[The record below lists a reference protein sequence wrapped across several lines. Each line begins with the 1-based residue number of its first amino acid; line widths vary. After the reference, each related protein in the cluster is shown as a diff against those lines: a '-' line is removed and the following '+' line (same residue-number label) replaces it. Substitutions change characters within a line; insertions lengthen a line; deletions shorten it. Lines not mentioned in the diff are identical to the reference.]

1 MPRSTFTSKKN
12 AEIDDVTKT
21 HRAVATE
28 NAKKAAAEAAA
39 AQALAAAE
47 AQALAAAEAERM
59 RKKERAQINEGTKK
73 DFIRHAK
80 KIENIIREKIKEYDI
95 EKFEIA
101 KTRITLKNRY
111 KPDTYEKNLEKV
123 EYLALEAELNEKIK
137 IFNADVKKLDE
148 GDYHSL
154 SFYKSLVEEQTNST
168 DDTMTDSDIFSASSA
183 APDYLSG
190 LLGGGKYRKKSRK
203 KKNTSNKKI
212 KKKVKSRKI

>member
-1 MPRSTFTSKKN
+1 MPRSTFTSKTN
-12 AEIDDVTKT
+12 EEIDHVTKM

-39 AQALAAAE
+39 

-80 KIENIIREKIKEYDI
+80 TIENIIREKIKEYDI
-95 EKFEIA
+95 EKFEIT

-111 KPDTYEKNLEKV
+111 KPDTYEKNLEKM

-168 DDTMTDSDIFSASSA
+168 DDTMTDSDIFPASSA
-183 APDYLSG
+183 APAPPVPDYLSG
-190 LLGGGKYRKKSRK
+190 SLGGGKYRKKSRK
-203 KKNTSNKKI
+203 KKNTSNKKF